1 MNNLEGINQLRAASV
16 LFVFLFHSDI
26 LHAGFIGVDIFF
38 VISGFLIGSSIQR
51 LKNKEPSSLKIFYK
65 RRILRLFPA
74 LIAVIIITLIV
85 NFIVVNDQSRLFLN
99 RSAIA
104 ALLFSSNIYDS
115 IFSDYFA
122 TSSAYNPYSHLWS
135 LGIEE
140 QFYIVIAPIMI
151 FLRKNKSLLIA
162 MMSIS
167 MLLFIFS
174 TQDTSVLYFFPIYRI
189 WELFAGVIL
198 SIFIFDKQFTA
209 NKNKLLANN
218 FIILLLILISMFGF
232 QPEFIIFWK
241 IQTLLVVSLSIIFI
255 LNCPYK
261 IGFFSLNQMA
271 IWIGNLSYG
280 MYLIHLPII
289 VYLRWI
295 FGYLDIYMIILSL
308 ILSLVLSHLMY
319 KYLESIFWKP
329 SKL

>member
-1 MNNLEGINQLRAASV
+1 MNNIEGINQLRAISV
-16 LFVFLFHSDI
+16 LFVFFFHSEI

-38 VISGFLIGSSIQR
+38 VISGFLIGSSILR
-51 LKNKEPSSLKIFYK
+51 LKSKGLNSLKLFYK

-74 LIAVIIITLIV
+74 LIVVIVITIFI
-85 NFIVVNDQSRLFLN
+85 NFIIVNDQSRLFLH
-99 RSAIA
+99 RSAIS

-140 QFYIVIAPIMI
+140 QFYLVIAPIMI
-151 FLRKNKSLLIA
+151 LLRKNKSFLIA
-162 MMSIS
+162 MMIIS

-174 TQDTSVLYFFPIYRI
+174 KQETSILYFFPIYRI

-198 SIFIFDKQFTA
+198 SMFLFEKEFTTNRNKILTNNVIVILMIFIS
-209 NKNKLLANN
+209 
-218 FIILLLILISMFGF
+218 IFGF
-232 QPEFIIFWK
+232 QPEFIFFWK
-241 IQTLLVVSLSIIFI
+241 VQTLLVVGLAIIFI
-255 LNCPYK
+255 INCPYK
-261 IGFFSLNQMA
+261 INFLSLDQIA
-271 IWIGNLSYG
+271 SWIGNLSYG
-280 MYLIHLPII
+280 MYLVHLPVI

-295 FGYLDIYMIILSL
+295 YGYLDIYMITLSFT
-308 ILSLVLSHLMY
+308 LSLVLSHFMY
-319 KYLESIFWKP
+319 KYLESVFWKP